1 MNKEITVDKSSCR
14 TDCGREG
21 GTIVDVMIFVWLALA
36 IGIILFAILKLK
48 LNPAIALVLGSIFMG
63 IASGLGAADTIGT
76 ISAGFGNLMTGIALP
91 VGFGVILGQLL
102 SDSGGAKVI
111 ATTMIKKTSEK
122 YALYALGIT
131 AFLLSIPVFYDV
143 TFVILIPLAI
153 AVSRQIQKPLPY
165 AVGAMIIGAGA
176 AHTLAPPTPNPLAAA
191 EILHFDLG
199 IMVIV
204 GIVLGLVSAVI
215 AMKIFFKLLDKGFW
229 NPKKDETGVAVY
241 EEHASTEQK
250 GEPSFAMAMIPIL
263 LPVILILVGTV
274 MGAVMEEVPEF
285 VTVLSNKTVALLLG
299 ALSAYMISSKA
310 LNKDERDQSATEA
323 LKSCGIVL
331 LITGAGG
338 SFGAIISAT
347 GLADMLAQAI
357 QSISA
362 SPVVALFIAFVI
374 AALFRVALGSG
385 TVASITTMTIMASV
399 PAAVGMHPVWMA
411 IACLSGSL
419 SCGHVNDSGFWVSTN
434 LSGFTITGGLK
445 SYTLGGAIVAVFAM
459 LFAVIGCLV
468 IPI

>member
-1 MNKEITVDKSSCR
+1 MDMMV
-14 TDCGREG
+14 
-21 GTIVDVMIFVWLALA
+21 FVWLMFA
-36 IGIILFAILKLK
+36 IIIILFTILQMK

-63 IASGLGAADTIGT
+63 LAAGLGAPDTISLIG
-76 ISAGFGNLMTGIALP
+76 SGFGNLMTGIGLS

-102 SDSGGAKVI
+102 SDSGGAKAI
-111 ATTMIKKTSEK
+111 AVTMIQATSEK

-165 AVGAMIIGAGA
+165 TVGAMIIGAGA

-199 IMVIV
+199 IMVLV
-204 GIVLGLVSAVI
+204 GILLGLVAAVL
-215 AMKIFFKLLDKGFW
+215 AMKIFFVLLDKGFW
-229 NPKKDETGVAVY
+229 NQEKDETGVEVY
-241 EEHASTEQK
+241 EEHHHTENEK
-250 GEPSFAMAMIPIL
+250 APSFGMALVPVL
-263 LPVILILVGTV
+263 LPVVLILVGTV
-274 MGAVMEEVPEF
+274 MGAMMEEVPAF
-285 VTVLSNKTVALLLG
+285 VNFLSNKTTALLLG
-299 ALSAYMISSKA
+299 ALSAYLVSAKA
-310 LNKDERDQSATEA
+310 LAKDAREQSATEA

-347 GLADMLAQAI
+347 GLADMLAETI

-362 SPVVALFIAFVI
+362 SPLIALLLAFVI

-434 LSGFTITGGLK
+434 LSGFTVTGGLK
-445 SYTLGGAIVAVFAM
+445 SYTLGNAITAFIAM
-459 LFAVIGCLV
+459 LFAMIGCL
-468 IPI
+468 IF

>member
-1 MNKEITVDKSSCR
+1 MNMMV
-14 TDCGREG
+14 
-21 GTIVDVMIFVWLALA
+21 FVWLIIA
-36 IGIILFAILKLK
+36 IAIILFTILKMK

-63 IASGLGAADTIGT
+63 IAAGLGASETVSLIG
-76 ISAGFGNLMTGIALP
+76 SGFGNLMTGIGLS

-111 ATTMIKKTSEK
+111 AVTMIQTTSEK

-165 AVGAMIIGAGA
+165 TVGAMIIGAGA

-191 EILHFDLG
+191 EILQFDLG
-199 IMVIV
+199 IMVLV
-204 GIVLGLVSAVI
+204 GIVLGLVAAVL
-215 AMKIFFKLLDKGFW
+215 AMKIYFVLLDRGFW
-229 NPKKDETGVAVY
+229 KKDKDETGIEVY
-241 EEHASTEQK
+241 EEHESASTGK
-250 GEPSFAMAMIPIL
+250 EPSFVMALVPIL
-263 LPVILILVGTV
+263 LPVVLILVGTI
-274 MGAVMEEVPEF
+274 MGAVMEEVPEVINF
-285 VTVLSNKTVALLLG
+285 LSNKTTALLLG
-299 ALSAYMISSKA
+299 ALSAYVVSAKA

-347 GLADMLAQAI
+347 GIADMLAETI
-357 QSISA
+357 QNISA
-362 SPVVALFIAFVI
+362 SPLIALLLAFVI

-434 LSGFTITGGLK
+434 LSGFTVTGGLK
-445 SYTLGGAIVAVFAM
+445 SYTLGNAITAVIAMVFAM
-459 LFAVIGCLV
+459 VGCL
-468 IPI
+468 IW

>member
-1 MNKEITVDKSSCR
+1 MNI
-14 TDCGREG
+14 
-21 GTIVDVMIFVWLALA
+21 MIFVWLAVS
-36 IGIILFAILKLK
+36 IGIILFVILKLK

-63 IASGLGAADTIGT
+63 LVSGLGASDTITT
-76 ISAGFGNLMTGIALP
+76 ISSGFGNLMTGIALP

-111 ATTMIKKTSEK
+111 ATTMIQKTSEK

-131 AFLLSIPVFYDV
+131 AFLLSVPVFYDV

-165 AVGAMIIGAGA
+165 TVGAMVIGAGA

-204 GIVLGLVSAVI
+204 GIILGLISALL
-215 AMKIFFKLLDKGFW
+215 AMKIYFKLLDKGFW
-229 NPKKDETGVAVY
+229 NKEKDELGIEVY
-241 EEHASTEQK
+241 EEHTSKARQS
-250 GEPSFAMAMIPIL
+250 EPTFFMSLIPIL
-263 LPVILILVGTV
+263 LPVVLILVGTV
-274 MGAVMEEVPEF
+274 MGAVMDEVPDA
-285 VTVLSNKTVALLLG
+285 VTFLSNKTIALLLG
-299 ALSAYMISSKA
+299 ALSAYLISAKA
-310 LNKDERDQSATEA
+310 MNKDEREQSATEA

-338 SFGAIISAT
+338 SFGAIISST
-347 GLADMLAQAI
+347 GVADMLAETI
-357 QSISA
+357 QNISA
-362 SPVVALFIAFVI
+362 SPVVALLIVFVI

-411 IACLSGSL
+411 IACLAGSL

-445 SYTLGGAIVAVFAM
+445 SYTLGNAVTAVIAM

-468 IPI
+468 VPI

>member
-1 MNKEITVDKSSCR
+1 MDMMV
-14 TDCGREG
+14 
-21 GTIVDVMIFVWLALA
+21 FVWLMFA
-36 IGIILFAILKLK
+36 IIIILFTILQMK

-63 IASGLGAADTIGT
+63 LAAGLGAPDTISLIG
-76 ISAGFGNLMTGIALP
+76 SGFGNLMTGIGLS

-102 SDSGGAKVI
+102 SDSGGAKAI
-111 ATTMIKKTSEK
+111 AVTMIQATSEK

-165 AVGAMIIGAGA
+165 TVGAMIIGAGA

-199 IMVIV
+199 IMVLV
-204 GIVLGLVSAVI
+204 GILLGLVAAVL
-215 AMKIFFKLLDKGFW
+215 AMKIFFVLLDKGFW
-229 NPKKDETGVAVY
+229 NQEKDETGVEVY
-241 EEHASTEQK
+241 EEHHHTENEK
-250 GEPSFAMAMIPIL
+250 APSFGMALVPIL
-263 LPVILILVGTV
+263 LPVVLILVGTV
-274 MGAVMEEVPEF
+274 MGAMMEEVPAF
-285 VTVLSNKTVALLLG
+285 VNFLSNKTTALLLG
-299 ALSAYMISSKA
+299 ALSAYLVSAKA
-310 LNKDERDQSATEA
+310 LDKDAREQSATEA

-347 GLADMLAQAI
+347 GLADMLAETI

-362 SPVVALFIAFVI
+362 SPLIALLLAFVI

-385 TVASITTMTIMASV
+385 TVASITTMTSMASV

-434 LSGFTITGGLK
+434 LSGFTVTGGLK
-445 SYTLGGAIVAVFAM
+445 SYTLGNAITAFIAM
-459 LFAVIGCLV
+459 LFAMIGCL
-468 IPI
+468 IF